1 MAWEFESPPGHQL
14 NMRAAEFLRLF
25 RLNVVLHRGFLRV
38 LRWPGSVPMAAVV
51 SAKRFSFFFER
62 QTGFWWAVFCSV
74 LSSAADAFPSCLTCG
89 SGRRASFFSVGIH
102 CAADCCAALPYAF
115 RPVPAAVDGKEPP
128 GVSYARFVF
137 AHGGGRLPCAAGE
150 KHSLKER
157 I

>member
-1 MAWEFESPPGHQL
+1 MGRF
-14 NMRAAEFLRLF
+14 LF
-25 RLNVVLHRGFLRV
+25 RVVV
-38 LRWPGSVPMAAVV
+38 
-51 SAKRFSFFFER
+51 
-62 QTGFWWAVFCSV
+62 
-74 LSSAADAFPSCLTCG
+74 G
-89 SGRRASFFSVGIH
+89 SGCVSFMSDVRIRQESFVFSVGIH

-150 KHSLKER
+150 KQSLKER